1 MKLNQKVNKPTKELL
16 ARLKAAGFDA
26 EPNTDHRAG
35 GNTGAHN
42 QRRHSA
48 NGSTFAPPRLV
59 KVEGIRYSLNA
70 AENILNAKT
79 KIEAGTAKEHNAFAI
94 HQAKVQANK
103 SNGAKRA
110 PAMDF

>member
-1 MKLNQKVNKPTKELL
+1 MKPNHKVNKPIKEML

-26 EPNTDHRAG
+26 EPNTGRQAG
-35 GNTGAHN
+35 GDTGTYN

-48 NGSTFAPPRLV
+48 SGSQHVPPRLV
-59 KVEGIRYSLNA
+59 KIEGIRYSLNA
-70 AENILNAKT
+70 AQNILNAKA

-103 SNGAKRA
+103 INGAKRA
-110 PAMDF
+110 PGIDY